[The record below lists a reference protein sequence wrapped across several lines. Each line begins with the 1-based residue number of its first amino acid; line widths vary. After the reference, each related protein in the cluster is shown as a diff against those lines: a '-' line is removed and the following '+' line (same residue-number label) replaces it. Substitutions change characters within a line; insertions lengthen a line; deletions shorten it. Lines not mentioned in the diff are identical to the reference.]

1 VSDVRTNGQ
10 HERVVNYTPP
20 PGPLLGEGQIGQL
33 WGAVGAVMTGVLGL
47 IGFVNSFL
55 RVNEAMQPSFGGLAW
70 SVPVGIDVGILAFTS
85 LDLWMA
91 KDGIRTR
98 WLRLIPWAL
107 VAVTVYLNVSGE
119 TDRAGWVAHAALPM
133 LWVVAVEVGAHVVR
147 HRAGLAGKG
156 DQMDKV
162 RSSRWVL
169 APMSTMQLR
178 RQMILDE
185 QQSYPKAVDKDVDR
199 RVIKAL
205 WRDEY
210 GLYWRWRVPRVQR
223 VLYRHGRLTPTGL
236 STEVPASLPG
246 ASPPELPQNAPK
258 APKAPKP
265 KAITAPTEDLLTAA
279 RRIVKENGGDVPG
292 RPTFRPLLKAAG
304 HSIGNDDLGA
314 LIQRLRAEK
323 KESESAG

>member
-1 VSDVRTNGQ
+1 MTDVRSNGHDTQ
-10 HERVVNYTPP
+10 PITNYTAP
-20 PGPLLGEGQIGQL
+20 PGPLFGEGQIGQL
-33 WGAVGAVMTGVLGL
+33 WGVIGAISTALLGV

-55 RVNEAMQPSFGGLAW
+55 RVNEAMRPSFGGLAW
-70 SVPVGIDVGILAFTS
+70 SVPVGIDIGILAFTS

-107 VAVTVYLNVSGE
+107 IGVTIYLNVQGE
-119 TDRAGWVAHAALPM
+119 HDPKGRVGHAALPL

-169 APMSTMQLR
+169 APLSTATMR
-178 RQMILDE
+178 RHMILDE

-199 RVIKAL
+199 RVIRAL

-210 GLYWRWRVPRVQR
+210 GIWWRLRVPRVQR
-223 VLYRHGRLTPTGL
+223 VLYRHNRLTPTGL
-236 STEVPASLPG
+236 TTEVPASLPG
-246 ASPPELPQNAPK
+246 ASQRTPELPQSAPK
-258 APKAPKP
+258 APRP
-265 KAITAPTEDLLTAA
+265 KAIGTPAEDLLTAA
-279 RRIVKENGGDVPG
+279 RRIVRENGGNVPG
-292 RPTFRPLLKAAG
+292 RPTFRPLLKQAG
-304 HSIGNDDLGA
+304 HSISNDDLGA
-314 LIQRLRAEK
+314 LIQQLRAEK
-323 KESESAG
+323 KETEGAG